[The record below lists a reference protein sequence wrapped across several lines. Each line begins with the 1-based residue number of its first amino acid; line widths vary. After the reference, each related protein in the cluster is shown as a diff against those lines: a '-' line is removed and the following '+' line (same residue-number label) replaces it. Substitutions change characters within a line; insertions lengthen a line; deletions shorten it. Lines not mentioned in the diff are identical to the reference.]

1 MTSTIQ
7 TSRSLKNIF
16 KTPVLFY
23 IFLICFLIASILVSY
38 SQFYI
43 MPVFSNLL
51 IQNIEKE
58 AERTA
63 EVLSAILLGAEPHQ
77 NINSI
82 TASENETAMN
92 QIMLKESLFT
102 SNTIA
107 RIKEA
112 QFYLQLEELI
122 FFDPRGK
129 IVYSTNG
136 KDIGEINNK
145 PFFLNQIAKG
155 KKLSQIVQKDSV
167 SSENRILKMD
177 VAEIYIPLMDR
188 TTFQGALEIC
198 YDISQRNEALDLL
211 VSKTLMVIYSL
222 TIVFLISV
230 SIVLNKASVQMIH
243 RKRLDIKLQVA
254 NQTLETRVIAQT
266 EEIRQTQKV
275 SVKALAILAEYYDSD
290 TGEHLTRIQ
299 AYVEILSKQLKE
311 NSHFRKYLSEKEN
324 YLEAIKLACLLHD
337 VGKTA
342 IPVEI
347 LTKPGKLT
355 DEEFEIIKTHTT
367 IAGDALTT
375 ANYDFR
381 KAFISDSYLALTR
394 DIALYHHEKWN
405 GKGYPKGLKG
415 ESIPLSARIV
425 AVADVYD
432 ALRSVRSYKQPWSH
446 EKAVNEI
453 VRQKGTHFDP
463 EIISA
468 FVSQLE
474 KFHTVSKIHNEN
486 YLIANPSQRIA

>member
-1 MTSTIQ
+1 MTQQ
-7 TSRSLKNIF
+7 TKLSHSLENIF
-16 KTPVLFY
+16 RTPILKS
-23 IFLICFLIASILVSY
+23 ILLICFIIAVILVSY
-38 SQFYI
+38 SRFYI

-58 AERTA
+58 AERTG
-63 EVLSAILLGAEPHQ
+63 EYLSAILLAIEPYQ
-77 NINSI
+77 NINFITNSVNDTSI
-82 TASENETAMN
+82 K
-92 QIMLKESLFT
+92 QINMKEELFT
-102 SNTIA
+102 NNIIE

-112 QFYLQLEELI
+112 QFYLQLEQLK
-122 FFDPRGK
+122 FFDPQGK
-129 IVYSTNG
+129 IVYSTDG
-136 KDIGEINNK
+136 KEVGLINNK
-145 PFFLNQIAKG
+145 PYFINRIAKG
-155 KKLSQIVQKDSV
+155 EKISKIVKKNSV
-167 SSENRILKMD
+167 SSENRILGMD

-188 TTFQGALEIC
+188 AKFQGALEIY
-198 YDISQRNEALDLL
+198 YDISQRKQALDHL

-222 TIVFLISV
+222 TIIFLLSV
-230 SIVLNKASVQMIH
+230 GFVLNKASVQMIH
-243 RKRLDIKLQVA
+243 RKRLDIKLQEA
-254 NQTLETRVIAQT
+254 NQTLETRVVAQT

-275 SVKALAILAEYYDSD
+275 SVKALATLAEYYDSD

-299 AYVEILSKQLKE
+299 AYVEILSKQLKD
-311 NSHFRKYLSEKEN
+311 NSHFRNYLSEKEN
-324 YLEAIKLACLLHD
+324 YITELKLACLLHD

-375 ANYDFR
+375 ANDDF
-381 KAFISDSYLALTR
+381 KKTFISDSYLALAR
-394 DIALYHHEKWN
+394 DVALYHHEKWN

-432 ALRSVRSYKQPWSH
+432 ALRSVRPYKQSWSH
-446 EKAVNEI
+446 EKTVNEI
-453 VRQKGTHFDP
+453 VSQKGEHFDP

-468 FVSQLE
+468 FVSQSE
-474 KFHTVSKIHNEN
+474 KLHTISKTHNEKE
-486 YLIANPSQRIA
+486 LA